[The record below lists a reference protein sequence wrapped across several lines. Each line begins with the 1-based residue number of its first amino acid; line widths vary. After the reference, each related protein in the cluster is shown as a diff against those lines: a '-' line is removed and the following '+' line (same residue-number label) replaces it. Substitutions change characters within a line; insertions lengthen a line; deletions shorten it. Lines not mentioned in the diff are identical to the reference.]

1 MPPELLPIFPLPNVV
16 LFPNVFL
23 PLHIFE
29 PRYREMVADSLD
41 SDRMIGMV
49 LLKPGWEHE
58 YEGRPRVY
66 PIGCSG
72 VITHVDRQTDGRY
85 NIVLRGVERFRIL
98 EEDHSRS
105 YRRALVEP
113 VAERALVPEDRA
125 VLRRQRSKLEALVA
139 PAIERQLEPSGVG
152 TSEAS
157 SPTDPMIPSGMADED
172 LVNALAQYLDLEPVE
187 KQALLERH
195 CLRSRAES
203 LVELL
208 EMKVL
213 LARTPRGSQMAH

>member
-1 MPPELLPIFPLPNVV
+1 MLMTDLLALFPLPNVV

-72 VITHVDRQTDGRY
+72 VITHVDRQSDGRY

-105 YRRALVEP
+105 YRRAVVEP
-113 VAERALVPEDRA
+113 VLERALAPEDRA

-139 PAIERQLEPSGVG
+139 PAIDRQLEPPSVG
-152 TSEAS
+152 TGDAS
-157 SPTDPMIPSGMADED
+157 NADAMIPSGMADED

-213 LARTPRGSQMAH
+213 LARSPRGSQMAH